1 MDYSSL
7 VPYAGISLIRF
18 THPQRRGL
26 SLMALRQVKNSID
39 DNEFITML
47 SLVFNQKMITYPRG

>member
-18 THPQRRGL
+18 TDP
-26 SLMALRQVKNSID
+26 A
-39 DNEFITML
+39 ITR
-47 SLVFNQKMITYPRG
+47 SQPYGTPTSEK